1 MNNKPYQ
8 LFMVFSQSQ
17 VLIDEFETLAQAL
30 QAKNE
35 ISQKQKAGNVFFDND
50 FTLSIIKSEVVE

>member
-1 MNNKPYQ
+1 
-8 LFMVFSQSQ
+8 MVFSQSQ